1 MPAARD
7 MLLEHPRGV
16 TPDARA
22 RLIQMGT
29 DMRPDRDPPPTGMR
43 RRFTLA
49 FTLSLLLSTA
59 RPGQAMR
66 ACGDDVDGH
75 GKRVP
80 CACGDLL
87 VSSRTLRRDRITRK
101 RCRGTGLMIAAPGP
115 VTLAFDGHTIRGQ
128 GQGVGV
134 LVVRGSLSL
143 RGPGTIEGFD
153 TGASAHGPTAV
164 ASVVGMRFSANRT
177 SGLSV
182 QSDGYVIQGN
192 VAENNGRDGF
202 ALDGTAYAVD
212 GNRATANRRYGFY
225 LLGMGAHLGGGLGNE
240 ALANAKA
247 GFWLYGMLHQV
258 SGATATGNGDYGF
271 YAMLWHAA
279 LADIQAEGNAS
290 DGLRAMGM
298 GITIQHSGAAANG
311 GFGVWVSGGM
321 LTDQGGNFG
330 VDNVGLTGQAAL
342 PSMMLRDTVPAQIQ
356 CRVGTASC
364 R

>member
-1 MPAARD
+1 
-7 MLLEHPRGV
+7 
-16 TPDARA
+16 
-22 RLIQMGT
+22 
-29 DMRPDRDPPPTGMR
+29 MRPDRDPPPTGMR

-49 FTLSLLLSTA
+49 FTASLLLLTA

-87 VSSRTLRRDRITRK
+87 VSSRTLRRADRITRK

-143 RGPGTIEGFD
+143 RGPGTIEGFG
-153 TGASAHGPTAV
+153 TGAAARGPTAL
-164 ASVVGMRFSANRT
+164 ASAVGMRFAGNRAQ
-177 SGLSV
+177 GLAV
-182 QSDGYVIQGN
+182 ESDGYTIQGN

-202 ALDGTAYAVD
+202 ALDGKGYAVD
-212 GNRATANRRYGFY
+212 GNRATGNQRYGFY
-225 LLGMGAHLGGGLGNE
+225 MLGMGAHVGGGLGNE
-240 ALANAKA
+240 AVQNAKA
-247 GFWLYGMLHQV
+247 GFWLYGMWHQEA
-258 SGATATGNGDYGF
+258 GATSTGNGDYGF
-271 YAMLWHAA
+271 YSMLWNAS
-279 LADIQAEGNAS
+279 LTDIRTDDNAS

-298 GITIQHSGAAANG
+298 SIAVQGSSASGNQ
-311 GFGVWVSGGM
+311 GFGVWVTGGT
-321 LTDQGGNFG
+321 LDDRGGNSG
-330 VDNVGLTGQAAL
+330 ADNAGLAGATAL
-342 PSMMLRDTVPAQIQ
+342 PPMMLRENSPALIQ
-356 CRVGTASC
+356 CRVGTMAC